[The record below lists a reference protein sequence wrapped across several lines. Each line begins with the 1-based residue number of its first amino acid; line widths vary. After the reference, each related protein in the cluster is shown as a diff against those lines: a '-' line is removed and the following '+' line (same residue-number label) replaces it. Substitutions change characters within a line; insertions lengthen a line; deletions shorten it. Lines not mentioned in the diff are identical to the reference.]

1 MEGLSDLME
10 ALSDLLKTLNDL
22 LQAPSDLL
30 VSFFLAAAPK
40 GTKSFRI
47 QGESVCPSV
56 HPVCLP
62 LDARSLTQ
70 SFRRPEVVSGRPRE
84 VKASQ

>member
-30 VSFFLAAAPK
+30 VSFFLGRGPK
-40 GTKSFRI
+40 GDK
-47 QGESVCPSV
+47 V
-56 HPVCLP
+56 L
-62 LDARSLTQ
+62 
-70 SFRRPEVVSGRPRE
+70 
-84 VKASQ
+84 

>member
-30 VSFFLAAAPK
+30 VSFFWQRPQRGQSPVEYK
-40 GTKSFRI
+40 GNLYVPSIRPSI
-47 QGESVCPSV
+47 HPSIRPSV
-56 HPVCLP
+56 QE
-62 LDARSLTQ
+62 AWISLLG
-70 SFRRPEVVSGRPRE
+70 SWEGGRDG
-84 VKASQ
+84 